1 MDFSSYFIQVGK
13 HHLLKK
19 DHLYF
24 NMINVAWGCMTEKV
38 SAFDKNNLFDR
49 MQKNHLESK
58 EFLTPLHVKYYDLKK
73 VFRFN

>member
-1 MDFSSYFIQVGK
+1 
-13 HHLLKK
+13 
-19 DHLYF
+19 
-24 NMINVAWGCMTEKV
+24 MINVAWGCMTEKV